1 MIEAMLLNALAD
13 PVIVLEG
20 MQVTL
25 ANNAARSLLGAHIVG
40 DDIRLTLRQ
49 PEAAALLASGGDGL
63 AEFSGPGGPD
73 QRLEMRVQAAANG
86 QRVIQIADGS
96 TRHLAD
102 RLRTDFVANA
112 SHELRT
118 PLATILGFI
127 ETLSDEEA
135 GGNSTL
141 RQRFLHVMGSEARR
155 MARLI
160 EELLSLSRIE
170 ADRFVLPDTEVHL
183 ANLMRE
189 VLGETIDAD
198 MLQFDLSVNPV
209 IRGDA
214 AQLRQ
219 VVHNLIDNARR
230 YGGGDISLQPDRTRR
245 PGGHQRDRPG
255 VRHRART
262 PAAPDAT
269 VLPRRR
275 SPQPRVGWNRPGSG
289 HRQAHRRPTSWP
301 PRHPQSA
308 RPRHDRDN
316 RNAADAMMTV
326 IEPSRA

>member
-198 MLQFDLSVNPV
+198 TLQFDLSVNPV

-230 YGGGDISLQPDRTRR
+230 YGGGDISLSLTERAGQAVISVTDQGSGIAPEHLPRLTQRFYRVDEARSRAS
-245 PGGHQRDRPG
+245 GGTGLGLAIVKHIVD
-255 VRHRART
+255 RHRGHLDIRSQRGQGT
-262 PAAPDAT
+262 T
-269 VLPRRR
+269 V
-275 SPQPRVGWNRPGSG
+275 
-289 HRQAHRRPTSWP
+289 T
-301 PRHPQSA
+301 
-308 RPRHDRDN
+308 
-316 RNAADAMMTV
+316 
-326 IEPSRA
+326 IEMPLTQ